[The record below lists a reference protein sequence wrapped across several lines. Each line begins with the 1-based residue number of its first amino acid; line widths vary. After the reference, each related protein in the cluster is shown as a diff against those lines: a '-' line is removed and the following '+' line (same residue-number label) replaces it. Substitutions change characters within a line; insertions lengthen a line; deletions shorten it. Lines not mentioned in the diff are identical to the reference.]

1 MEKVK
6 LEEIV
11 DGGLQEKFETALDTV
26 IENMQDPNT
35 PWKNKRAITVK
46 LTFEQNEDRDDT
58 AVNIS
63 VETKTAPVK
72 PIVTRM
78 AIGKDL
84 KTGKVFAQEYGS
96 QIRGQMSL
104 ENFKTPQE
112 GIAVDGKIVD
122 TETGEIKKET
132 DDKVVD
138 LRAAKQA

>member
-6 LEEIV
+6 LEELV

-96 QIRGQMSL
+96 QMRGQMSL
-104 ENFKTPQE
+104 ENYKTPQ
-112 GIAVDGKIVD
+112 GDFTVDGKIID
-122 TETGEIKKET
+122 TETGEIKEEPK
-132 DDKVVD
+132 DNVVD
-138 LRAAKQA
+138 LRTAKQA